1 MPNPRIAILH
11 QGCVP
16 SYRRAFFERLG
27 QNRSRDYVVFHG
39 QAEPGSGIA
48 AAPPPFGFQHVE
60 VRNRFWR
67 ILGRS
72 LVYQPVFL
80 KVAGG
85 GFDALVVGHEVKYL
99 ANIALILLFR
109 LRGKPVLLWGFG
121 QNLDITKERRSPL
134 GRWVGGVV
142 RAAQMRMLRMAT
154 DFLAYTSRGA
164 EHAMRSGM
172 ERDRVT
178 VLNNTIDTSAE
189 VAAHARAQSLDRA
202 ALRRDLGLSPD
213 AVVFLFVGRLNEAK
227 RADALIEAVRALR
240 RRQPEGE
247 EPTAVEVLIVGSGPA
262 ESDLRELA
270 RGETWCRFLGQVQ
283 ESDALGRIFRASD
296 AVVIPGYVGLAV
308 NHAFAHGLPVITC
321 HSELHSP
328 EIDYV
333 EPGVNGLILR
343 SLDELADGLLVFASS
358 VELRRSLSAG
368 ALLSRE
374 KLDLRHMVEAFDHG
388 VSRALHRSTPT
399 SLGDQ
404 HLLKTR

>member
-16 SYRRAFFERLG
+16 SYRRAFYERLG
-27 QNRSRDYVVFHG
+27 ENRARDYVVFHG

-48 AAPPPFGFQHVE
+48 AAAPPFGFQHVE

-67 ILGRS
+67 VLGRT

-80 KVAGG
+80 KIASGS
-85 GFDALVVGHEVKYL
+85 FDALVVGHEVKYL
-99 ANIALILLFR
+99 ANIALIFLFR

-134 GRWVGGVV
+134 GRWVGGAV
-142 RAAQMRMLRMAT
+142 RAAQARMLRLAT
-154 DFLAYTSRGA
+154 DFLAYTRRGA
-164 EHAMRSGM
+164 NHAMRSGM
-172 ERDRVT
+172 ERERVT

-202 ALRRDLGLSPD
+202 GLRRDFGLSPE
-213 AVVFLFVGRLNEAK
+213 AVVFLFVGRMNEAK
-227 RADALIEAVRALR
+227 RVDALIEAVRTLR
-240 RRQPEGE
+240 RRQ
-247 EPTAVEVLIVGSGPA
+247 TMAVEVLVVGSGPA
-262 ESDLRELA
+262 ESELRDLA
-270 RGETWCRFLGQVQ
+270 HGESWCRFLGQVQ

-321 HSELHSP
+321 QSELHSP

-333 EPGVNGLILR
+333 EPGINGLILG
-343 SLDELADGLLVFASS
+343 SLEELDAGLLLFASS

-374 KLDLRHMVEAFDHG
+374 KLDLRHMVEAFDQG

>member
-16 SYRRAFFERLG
+16 SYRRAFYERLG
-27 QNRSRDYVVFHG
+27 ENRSRDYVVFHG

-48 AAPPPFGFQHVE
+48 AAAPPFGYQHVE

-67 ILGRS
+67 LLGRS

-80 KVAGG
+80 KIAGG
-85 GFDALVVGHEVKYL
+85 RFDALVVGHEVKYL

-121 QNLDITKERRSPL
+121 QNLDVAKERRSPL
-134 GRWVGGVV
+134 GRWVGGLV
-142 RAAQMRMLRMAT
+142 RAAQVRMLRLAT

-164 EHAMRSGM
+164 AHAVRSGM
-172 ERDRVT
+172 ELDRVT

-202 ALRRDLGLSPD
+202 QLRREFGLSPD
-213 AVVFLFVGRLNEAK
+213 AVVFLFVGRLNESK
-227 RADALIEAVRALR
+227 RVDALIEAVRELR
-240 RRQPEGE
+240 RRQPQGV
-247 EPTAVEVLIVGSGPA
+247 AVEVLIVGSGPA
-262 ESDLRELA
+262 ESGLRDLA

-328 EIDYV
+328 EIEYV

-343 SLDELADGLLVFASS
+343 SLEELAAGLLVFASS

-374 KLDLRHMVEAFDHG
+374 KLDLRHMVKAFDQG
-388 VSRALHRSTPT
+388 VSRALHRSTST
-399 SLGDQ
+399 GLGGQ

>member
-16 SYRRAFFERLG
+16 SYRRAFYERLG

-48 AAPPPFGFQHVE
+48 AAAPPFGFRHVE

-67 ILGRS
+67 LLGRS

-80 KVAGG
+80 KIAGG
-85 GFDALVVGHEVKYL
+85 RFDALVVGHEVKYL

-121 QNLDITKERRSPL
+121 QNLDVAKERRSPV
-134 GRWVGGVV
+134 GRWVGGLV
-142 RAAQMRMLRMAT
+142 RAAQIRMLRLAT

-164 EHAMRSGM
+164 AHAVRSGM

-202 ALRRDLGLSPD
+202 QLRREFGLSPD
-213 AVVFLFVGRLNEAK
+213 AVVFLFVGRLNESK
-227 RADALIEAVRALR
+227 RVDALIEAVRELR
-240 RRQPEGE
+240 RRQPEGV
-247 EPTAVEVLIVGSGPA
+247 AVEVLIVGSGPA
-262 ESDLRELA
+262 ESGLRDLA
-270 RGETWCRFLGQVQ
+270 RGEPWCRFLGQVQ

-328 EIDYV
+328 EIEYV

-343 SLDELADGLLVFASS
+343 SLEELAAGLLVFASS

-374 KLDLRHMVEAFDHG
+374 KLDLRHMVEAFDQG

-399 SLGDQ
+399 GLGGQ